1 MTGETMKRIATYVS
15 LSTLLILLLLSA
27 IVYYL
32 VFTHDGSRRSFYLAQ
47 RLVPGELQVEILQGR
62 LAGPLELTGLSYQ
75 QADGLAFRCERLYL
89 DWRPSQLLGL
99 RLDVSELSLM
109 ETRLR
114 LPASETS
121 DDKTG
126 NETFQGVKLP
136 LAVTLS
142 RFSSEG
148 FELVQGEHGDPVR
161 IDKFN
166 LSAATE
172 GDRLAITQFDAEA
185 FSSRL
190 SLQGSL
196 GLDAQLPMTIDL
208 SWVHTLKEGSRLAGE
223 GRVSGDLQRIEITQ
237 RLAPPIE
244 GELQALLS
252 DLQGRPEWNAVLKV
266 KQGELGGFTRDFPA
280 SLKGRLSARGSF
292 EAIDLDADLELLESR
307 IGEIATEF
315 HADYSQGAIR
325 IGDLRISNAHGL
337 DLTAKGEYHPQ
348 GGEL

>member
-252 DLQGRPEWNAVLKV
+252 DLQGRPEWNAVLK
-266 KQGELGGFTRDFPA
+266 
-280 SLKGRLSARGSF
+280 
-292 EAIDLDADLELLESR
+292 
-307 IGEIATEF
+307 
-315 HADYSQGAIR
+315 
-325 IGDLRISNAHGL
+325 
-337 DLTAKGEYHPQ
+337 
-348 GGEL
+348 